1 MQKVKRV
8 VVTDFGI
15 DLKTSHAKSV
25 DLYLIGRGIAH
36 SKSRVMYMSA
46 FKACGINWNYEN
58 APFETAEEAEE
69 FLQHAKFVAVNAT
82 TPYKPQ
88 TLRAGGEVTPQAKA
102 ANGASAII
110 VCPKTG
116 VRRAYN
122 FDGDGACIYLENQ
135 GAEIQGGRIVIFGTG
150 VTAMSIAYAC
160 ACRGAKKVVMV
171 SRNAALAAAT
181 FENLKQVAS
190 DNFSLFNI
198 KNLSYCEYNK
208 CEIEVDSADIV
219 VNATTLGMKSGDV
232 FPINSS
238 AFNKNQFVLDCIYGH
253 GHTDFLQKA
262 ANAKATC
269 FDGQGMLAAQGSL
282 FFMELCKVY
291 GVKIKYSREEI
302 YRIIYSSAFE

>member
-1 MQKVKRV
+1 MA
-8 VVTDFGI
+8 DFEI
-15 DLKTSHAKSV
+15 DLKSSHAKRA
-25 DLYLIGRGIAH
+25 DLYLIGRGISH

-58 APFETAEEAEE
+58 APLETAEEAEE
-69 FLQHAKFVAVNAT
+69 FLQHTKFVAVNAT

-88 TLRAGGEVTPQAKA
+88 ALWAGDEVSPQARA

-116 VRRAYN
+116 VRLAYN
-122 FDGDGACIYLENQ
+122 FDGDGACIYLEDQ
-135 GAEIQGGRIVIFGTG
+135 GAKLKGLNVVIFGTG

-171 SRNAALAAAT
+171 CRNAALAQAA
-181 FENLKQVAS
+181 FINLKQVIS
-190 DNFSLFNI
+190 NNFSVFNI
-198 KNLSYCEYNK
+198 KNLSITEYSECET
-208 CEIEVDSADIV
+208 EVANADIV
-219 VNATTLGMKSGDV
+219 VNATTLGMKSDDT
-232 FPINSS
+232 FPVNSS

-253 GHTDFLQKA
+253 GHTDFMQKA
-262 ANAKATC
+262 THAKATC
-269 FDGQGMLAAQGSL
+269 FDGRGMLAAQGSL

-291 GVKIKYSREEI
+291 GIKIKYSREEI